1 MTILIGYSSCDGQA
15 RKIAQH
21 IAKEQTEAV
30 ELRDLSQTDQ
40 WPDPKDF
47 SKVLI
52 GASIRYGKF
61 RPVVHQYVEHF
72 VDALGSRPNAFFGVC
87 LTARKPGKDDPQV
100 NVYMRKFMQRHQW
113 QPQCKAMFAGA
124 LRYSRYNWWQT
135 RLIQFIMKITGGST
149 DTSQDIEFTDW
160 DKVADFAQKFREL

>member
-15 RKIAQH
+15 RKIAQS
-21 IAKEQTEAV
+21 IAKEQSEEV
-30 ELRDLSQTDQ
+30 ELRDLSQTEQ
-40 WPDPKDF
+40 WPNPSDF

-52 GASIRYGKF
+52 GASIRYGNF
-61 RPVVHQYVEHF
+61 RPAVHQYVEHF
-72 VDALGSRPNAFFGVC
+72 AKELAARPNAFFGVC

-100 NVYMRKFMQRHQW
+100 NVYMRKFVKIHQW

-124 LRYSRYNWWQT
+124 LRYSLYNWWQT
-135 RLIQFIMKITGGST
+135 RIIQLIMKITGGST

-160 DKVADFAQKFREL
+160 NKVADFAQLFRKL